1 MSNHKTPS
9 RTTHTICPLM
19 SFHVIDP
26 VSGIPVIVECLEE
39 KCELWDREHWCCV
52 VVGLKIEAVKP

>member
-1 MSNHKTPS
+1 
-9 RTTHTICPLM
+9 M

-39 KCELWDREHWCCV
+39 KCELWDREHCCCV